1 MLGAIVATVTRTRLD
16 IRETDPGVF
25 VITGE
30 IDAHTAPLL
39 ETHLRSAPS
48 RAIVLDMSGVEFMD
62 SSGLSVLVGEHQRR
76 SDVAQQLTVTDPSVA
91 VQRLLELVG
100 LRELLVDHASDERS
114 SG

>member
-1 MLGAIVATVTRTRLD
+1 MLGAIIPTVPRTRLD

-39 ETHLRSAPS
+39 ESHLRSAAS
-48 RAIVLDMSGVEFMD
+48 NAIVLDMSGVEFMD

-76 SDVAQQLTVTDPSVA
+76 SDAAQQLTVTDPSVA
-91 VQRLLELVG
+91 VQRLLEIVG
-100 LRELLVDHASDERS
+100 LGELLVDHTTDEGP